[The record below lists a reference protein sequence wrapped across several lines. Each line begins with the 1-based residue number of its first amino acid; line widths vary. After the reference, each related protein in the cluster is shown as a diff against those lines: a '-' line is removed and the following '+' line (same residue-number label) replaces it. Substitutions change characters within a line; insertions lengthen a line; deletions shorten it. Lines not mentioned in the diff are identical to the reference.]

1 MISALVYRKQR
12 LSELGLRTLMRGT
25 VKLRIL
31 REGQEY
37 FASKRQYWK
46 MKEAFTTMA
55 IKHSTKHNQRL
66 AMLHFINN

>member
-37 FASKRQYWK
+37 FASKRQYW
-46 MKEAFTTMA
+46 
-55 IKHSTKHNQRL
+55 
-66 AMLHFINN
+66 